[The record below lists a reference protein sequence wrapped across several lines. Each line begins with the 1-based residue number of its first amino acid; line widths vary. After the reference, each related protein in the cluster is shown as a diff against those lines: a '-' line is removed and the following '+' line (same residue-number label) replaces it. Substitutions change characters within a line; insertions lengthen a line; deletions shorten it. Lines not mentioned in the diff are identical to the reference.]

1 MIAYV
6 INLKKDKERWED
18 MQKEFKGSS
27 IELKR
32 FNAIEDSVGAYGLMK
47 SFIAILKLARKNKL
61 KNLLI
66 LEDDCQLRKDWKS
79 NWDKIRRWLDEN
91 PDKWDI
97 YSGCGWNAILPNV
110 VGEID
115 NEIALFDPL
124 ISWTTNWL
132 YIPQRNYSRII
143 KHFDSIKEYIKY
155 PLLHYIFVLDN
166 IINFS
171 YKTLISYPF
180 IVYQKDKYKSNINQG
195 LLTKKLKISRFIK
208 EEKRLKQLY
217 STYKK
222 KNPDRNKTRKV

>member
-79 NWDKIRRWLDEN
+79 NWDKIRRWLD
-91 PDKWDI
+91 
-97 YSGCGWNAILPNV
+97 
-110 VGEID
+110 
-115 NEIALFDPL
+115 
-124 ISWTTNWL
+124 
-132 YIPQRNYSRII
+132 
-143 KHFDSIKEYIKY
+143 
-155 PLLHYIFVLDN
+155 
-166 IINFS
+166 
-171 YKTLISYPF
+171 
-180 IVYQKDKYKSNINQG
+180 
-195 LLTKKLKISRFIK
+195 
-208 EEKRLKQLY
+208 
-217 STYKK
+217 
-222 KNPDRNKTRKV
+222 